1 LVAEMSSE
9 ETVAGNKTNCDEVL
23 LSAELGLSR
32 HGVMAAAIL
41 SGFSTFIPGI
51 LINFGV
57 SIQLGVK
64 LFLILYTISL
74 PAVITALYELYGF
87 TKRVLSLCN
96 APRIDPVS
104 FIIGVF
110 PLGFIAS
117 LYYVESL
124 LASYC
129 EKLRGKIRMSMVD
142 LFINVIVLGLHV
154 IIFARIFN
162 YIIDNIVPQL
172 CSE

>member
-1 LVAEMSSE
+1 MSAKETLAGSE
-9 ETVAGNKTNCDEVL
+9 GDCRKVL
-23 LSAELGLSR
+23 LSAGLCLSR
-32 HGVMAAAIL
+32 HSVMVAAIL

-51 LINFGV
+51 LVNFGV

-64 LFLILYTISL
+64 LFLILYLISL
-74 PAVITALYELYGF
+74 PAVLVALYELYGF
-87 TKRVLSLCN
+87 TRRVLSLCN
-96 APRIDPVS
+96 APRIDPIS

-117 LYYVESL
+117 LYYVEYL
-124 LASYC
+124 LANYC
-129 EKLRGKIRMSMVD
+129 EKLRGKIRTSTVD
-142 LFINVIVLGLHV
+142 LFINIIVLGLHV